1 MLALLHL
8 RRYFSVNRQ
17 AIDCFRGSLL
27 CRRNNLLPF
36 LAAALGLWN
45 MVHSPISFS
54 HFPYVLLA
62 SDIDLKIYPAVNRNK
77 RIL

>member
-27 CRRNNLLPF
+27 CRHNNLLPF
-36 LAAALGLWN
+36 LAASLGLWN
-45 MVHSPISFS
+45 TIHSPISFS
-54 HFPYVLLA
+54 RFLYVLLV
-62 SDIDLKIYPAVNRNK
+62 SGIDLKIYPAVNRNK
-77 RIL
+77 RIF